1 MLVYDWQYLLDV
13 MSIREWDGVALIIG
27 TGDIGNHITD
37 YLTNNAPKLDV
48 VFCGRNLK
56 SKGGI

>member
-1 MLVYDWQYLLDV
+1 